1 VLLERIAFMC
11 GHSLQKQAQYFRANG
26 QLPPGNI
33 LPFVVSFV
41 HSDDLENDAAAGQNP
56 MRTAA
61 LQKLLEESNAA
72 FQSTSDEILR
82 IVDVDEWTHE
92 IDDYSNTFMPGV
104 HADDADNDGDTA
116 MMHDAAITN
125 YRALAPAVV
134 GVSSPDQLASKRAVM
149 IQLKITLAVAE
160 KAGIQLTESD
170 FAELARDF
178 AWGIGGPAEPQP
190 MET

>member
-1 VLLERIAFMC
+1 
-11 GHSLQKQAQYFRANG
+11 
-26 QLPPGNI
+26 
-33 LPFVVSFV
+33 
-41 HSDDLENDAAAGQNP
+41 
-56 MRTAA
+56 
-61 LQKLLEESNAA
+61 
-72 FQSTSDEILR
+72 
-82 IVDVDEWTHE
+82 
-92 IDDYSNTFMPGV
+92 MPGV

-125 YRALAPAVV
+125 YRALAPV

-149 IQLKITLAVAE
+149 IQLRITLAVAE